1 LTLSLG
7 SWTGSAASRGA
18 VAQALTSTGSTHANA
33 HLTHPRA
40 RRMPVSPP
48 YWASPPN
55 ASFCSKT
62 TDACGGGRRPHV
74 PIGPKVSIAPGADCH
89 LFASP
94 PIFADGNRLVF
105 GEGLRLVVAPLSAR

>member
-1 LTLSLG
+1 DRQRGIPRRRCAGAHEYRQYPCKRALDPPP
-7 SWTGSAASRGA
+7 SA
-18 VAQALTSTGSTHANA
+18 THARF
-33 HLTHPRA
+33 T
-40 RRMPVSPP
+40 P

-105 GEGLRLVVAPLSAR
+105 GEG